1 MSDEQLLGL
10 SCLCI
15 RFSPAGAFA
24 LQARAV
30 RSLFEARAREFS
42 LSPNGEEG
50 SKCASVQDQLARLS
64 FLCLGNSA
72 EFSVRHCMGNGIMAE
87 DDQSLLVLAWLLL
100 DARTRNHHPAI
111 IIRVCECP
119 RVREIYRTATH
130 TNTVFLDEP
139 SFALFLVDMSELSST
154 HTLTTS
160 IQEGLPAELKH
171 ISKRRKR
178 NQQGYP

>member
-42 LSPNGEEG
+42 LSPIGEEG

-87 DDQSLLVLAWLLL
+87 DDLFLYIWYWLGCWMRGHVITIPQLLFGFVS
-100 DARTRNHHPAI
+100 
-111 IIRVCECP
+111 
-119 RVREIYRTATH
+119 VRE
-130 TNTVFLDEP
+130 
-139 SFALFLVDMSELSST
+139 
-154 HTLTTS
+154 
-160 IQEGLPAELKH
+160 
-171 ISKRRKR
+171 
-178 NQQGYP
+178 